1 MLEKFIPFVKEQSA
15 FHARMA
21 DLFGPNS
28 RQQDLKRSQKH
39 AESSAKFAE
48 LAQALE
54 QAEKAPPVVATAPS
68 KPKQLSL
75 GFDEIQDLPDE
86 LLQELSI
93 SDADRTDYAIL
104 QIIEECGGIAS
115 LDRILVGLYKAT
127 GEVMKRT
134 TLTSRAYRM
143 VQKGNLFSVPTKK
156 GVYSTHELT
165 EDQVSQILGS

>member
-1 MLEKFIPFVKEQSA
+1 MLEKFIPFVKDQSA
-15 FHARMA
+15 YHARMA
-21 DLFGPNS
+21 DRFGPDS
-28 RQQDLKRSQKH
+28 KQKDLKRAQKH

-48 LAQALE
+48 LAQVLE
-54 QAEKAPPVVATAPS
+54 QAPKTQATAPQGS
-68 KPKQLSL
+68 AKPRQLSL

-127 GEVMKRT
+127 GEVMKRS

-143 VQKGNLFSVPTKK
+143 AQKGNLFSVPTKK

-165 EDQVSQILGS
+165 EEQVSQILGN

>member
-28 RQQDLKRSQKH
+28 RQKDLKRSQKH
-39 AESSAKFAE
+39 AESSARFAE

-54 QAEKAPPVVATAPS
+54 QAAKATLTAPTTPPR
-68 KPKQLSL
+68 PKQLSL
-75 GFDEIQDLPDE
+75 SFDEIQDLPDD
-86 LLQELSI
+86 LLKELSI

-127 GEVMKRT
+127 GEVMKRS

-143 VQKGNLFSVPTKK
+143 AQKGNLFSVPTKK
-156 GVYSTHELT
+156 GVYSSHELT
-165 EDQVSQILGS
+165 EDQVAELLGN

>member
-1 MLEKFIPFVKEQSA
+1 MLEKFIPFVKDQSA
-15 FHARMA
+15 YHARMA
-21 DLFGPNS
+21 ARFGPDSPQKDLF
-28 RQQDLKRSQKH
+28 RAKKH
-39 AESSAKFAE
+39 SESSAKFAE
-48 LAQALE
+48 LALALE
-54 QAEKAPPVVATAPS
+54 KADKALPIVTTAPS

-75 GFDEIQDLPDE
+75 GFEEIQDLPDE

-104 QIIEECGGIAS
+104 QIVEECGGIAS
-115 LDRILVGLYKAT
+115 LDRILVGLYKTT
-127 GEVMKRT
+127 GEVMKRS

-165 EDQVSQILGS
+165 EDQVSQILGN

>member
-1 MLEKFIPFVKEQSA
+1 MLEKFIPFVKDQSA
-15 FHARMA
+15 YHAKMA
-21 DLFGPNS
+21 ARFGPGS
-28 RQQDLKRSQKH
+28 QQKDPFRAQKH

-54 QAEKAPPVVATAPS
+54 QAANMPS
-68 KPKQLSL
+68 AVPSAALKPRQLSL

-127 GEVMKRT
+127 GEVMKRS

-143 VQKGNLFSVPTKK
+143 AQKGNLFSVPTKK
-156 GVYSTHELT
+156 GVYSTHELK
-165 EDQVSQILGS
+165 EDQVSQILGN

>member
-15 FHARMA
+15 YHARMA
-21 DLFGPNS
+21 DVFGPNS
-28 RQQDLKRSQKH
+28 RQPNLRRSQKH

-48 LAQALE
+48 LALE
-54 QAEKAPPVVATAPS
+54 MESAAKNPAPAPS
-68 KPKQLSL
+68 ATTKPQQLSL
-75 GFDEIQDLPDE
+75 SFNEIQGLPDE

-93 SDADRTDYAIL
+93 SDGDRTDYAIL

-143 VQKGNLFSVPTKK
+143 AQKGNLFSVPTKK

-165 EDQVSQILGS
+165 EDQVSQILGN